1 MSRAPFTPPTHAAR
15 CSRSVVR
22 KSTTPFSAPRRPGHR
37 VRTRGVRRPAPAGR
51 CGAAAAPPR
60 PGVADSEQ
68 TADHLSDPLKR
79 PPPILGPAV
88 GGRTTRRY
96 RNSFY
101 APARQQPNGERAA
114 TPARIAAAH
123 LTECAAVLEIGGIA
137 HRNTGVVGLLLEPL
151 VEVLEADRAELDVV
165 DRERPC
171 RPDAADEG
179 DGIADLHPRA
189 GCRDQ

>member
-15 CSRSVVR
+15 CSRSVAR
-22 KSTTPFSAPRRPGHR
+22 KSTTPFPYLVGLVIGFDRAVSGDLH
-37 VRTRGVRRPAPAGR
+37 RPAVAAQQRQPPAG
-51 CGAAAAPPR
+51 CGRFRTDGGSPQRPAQASTADPR
-60 PGVADSEQ
+60 PSRG
-68 TADHLSDPLKR
+68 R
-79 PPPILGPAV
+79 PDRAPIAELVP
-88 GGRTTRRY
+88 
-96 RNSFY
+96 

-114 TPARIAAAH
+114 SPARIAAAH

-151 VEVLEADRAELDVV
+151 VEVLETDRAELDVV